1 MITIQICLQDKTV
14 ANAITAAAQQG
25 LSFDEYIDQR
35 LSSDESCTVRSEG
48 RSTDSVDTLAEALFH
63 AATRR
68 ALNKPMYLVE
78 ELYKD
83 LNFDIT
89 WEARSPGNRIKLGKA
104 FKRFVEEQSK
114 KPAVH
119 RPDGTKVRIRAHDQ
133 KTQQNQQLYFTEL
146 ESAS

>member
-1 MITIQICLQDKTV
+1 MITIQINLQDKTV

-35 LSSDESCTVRSEG
+35 LSSDESCPVGSEG
-48 RSTDSVDTLAEALFH
+48 GSTDSVDTLAATLFN
-63 AATRR
+63 AATRQ
-68 ALNKPMYLVE
+68 ALNTPMYLVE
-78 ELYKD
+78 KLYKD
-83 LNFDIT
+83 LNSDIA

-114 KPAVH
+114 KPAVQ
-119 RPDGTKVRIRAHDQ
+119 RPDGTKVRVRAHDQ
-133 KTQQNQQLYFTEL
+133 KTSQNQQLYFTEL